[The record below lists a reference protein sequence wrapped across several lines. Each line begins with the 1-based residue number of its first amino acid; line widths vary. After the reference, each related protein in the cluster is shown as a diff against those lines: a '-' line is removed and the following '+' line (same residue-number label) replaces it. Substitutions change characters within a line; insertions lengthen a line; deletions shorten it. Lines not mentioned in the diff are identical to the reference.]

1 MSPPLRSAAA
11 GMLDPRPASP
21 LHAAPVCRP
30 RPQVRDMAGD
40 GQVMKRIVRKGEGE
54 FPVDCPLEDS
64 RVRMHCR

>member
-1 MSPPLRSAAA
+1 
-11 GMLDPRPASP
+11 
-21 LHAAPVCRP
+21 
-30 RPQVRDMAGD
+30 MAGD